1 MQAAAPQTAG
11 MLFED
16 VDLDAVARATEKN
29 VRSQNIIR
37 EVIDRIAHTAM
48 LIEALIDPEV
58 LVLAGLVM
66 EFDELADALET
77 RINEI
82 RPPDR
87 RGRTTT
93 VRSQIGRDSPIS
105 VIVALQQLDPDI
117 AGLLRSP
124 TP

>member
-1 MQAAAPQTAG
+1 
-11 MLFED
+11 
-16 VDLDAVARATEKN
+16 
-29 VRSQNIIR
+29 
-37 EVIDRIAHTAM
+37 
-48 LIEALIDPEV
+48 
-58 LVLAGLVM
+58 M

-93 VRSQIGRDSPIS
+93 VRSQIRRDSPIS